1 MIDHNGVQQFFCK
14 NAGENE
20 NVRENNTRRQNS
32 MNMQVWMGILLPF
45 LGTGL
50 GAAMGFVLKD
60 QISDVALG

>member
-1 MIDHNGVQQFFCK
+1 
-14 NAGENE
+14 
-20 NVRENNTRRQNS
+20 